1 MPGTIAAKLI
11 WEKTGNKGIEGMVLR
26 QGRRRR
32 PGVVTTPSAWKS
44 ERCWVKRGFFAIRLR
59 ITQEK
64 VTRYRLSTDTR
75 CEAKAATSLDC
86 KALAFPLTLYS
97 PLGQRYHCQRAGN
110 DLSSQSL
117 RNCRFSVEGRGRGG
131 VIQLCLSRPASTSP
145 THFPLVG
152 HHWIT
157 HTLQDESRKR
167 KMMRGE
173 KIHDSCSKE
182 THSSSPSTGHW
193 ACAHARGKEL
203 P

>member
-1 MPGTIAAKLI
+1 M
-11 WEKTGNKGIEGMVLR
+11 
-26 QGRRRR
+26 
-32 PGVVTTPSAWKS
+32 VTTPSTWKS

-64 VTRYRLSTDTR
+64 VTQYRLSTDTR

-131 VIQLCLSRPASTSP
+131 GNPVMPQPASEHQPNTLPARRTS
-145 THFPLVG
+145 LD
-152 HHWIT
+152 
-157 HTLQDESRKR
+157 HTYV
-167 KMMRGE
+167 
-173 KIHDSCSKE
+173 
-182 THSSSPSTGHW
+182 TG
-193 ACAHARGKEL
+193 
-203 P
+203 